1 LSWQHIYKDEKSCF
15 NETKDRNFF
24 FGWIALIL
32 AVPQPYSSVC
42 FFAPGFSQQDA
53 CHDLTPEQWAVLLG
67 LREQEGL
74 NQNQLGEKTFK
85 DRHNITRILKQ
96 LDKRGYIEK
105 LHDKKDK
112 RAFHV
117 YLSPAGRS
125 LIKKLK
131 PVGKIWKNGD
141 LEYLLLLQL
150 RRRLYMVLYISF
162 TPFLMN
168 VLMMHMWRAFK
179 FGGISKWKYHIKP
192 RFYPHSSF
200 PALAN
205 SI

>member
-1 LSWQHIYKDEKSCF
+1 
-15 NETKDRNFF
+15 
-24 FGWIALIL
+24 
-32 AVPQPYSSVC
+32 
-42 FFAPGFSQQDA
+42 
-53 CHDLTPEQWAVLLG
+53 LG

-131 PVGKIWKNGD
+131 PVVLRHRDRFCNGFSKNDLLKISD
-141 LEYLLLLQL
+141 YLFHIVNNL
-150 RRRLYMVLYISF
+150 RCS
-162 TPFLMN
+162 
-168 VLMMHMWRAFK
+168 
-179 FGGISKWKYHIKP
+179 
-192 RFYPHSSF
+192 
-200 PALAN
+200 
-205 SI
+205 